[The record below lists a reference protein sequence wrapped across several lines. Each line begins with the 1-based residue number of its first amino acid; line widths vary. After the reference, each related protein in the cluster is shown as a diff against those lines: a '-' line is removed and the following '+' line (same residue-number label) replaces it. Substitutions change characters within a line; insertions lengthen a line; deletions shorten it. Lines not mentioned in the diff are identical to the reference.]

1 MRNLGEVIFLDNTDI
16 MEDEHAISVEET
28 NKIRASLGLPL
39 IPVESEKSSNVGGND
54 NAENTA
60 NESISLD
67 ETNKIRASLGLK
79 PIPADSSTL
88 SSSASQDEV
97 AAKNWREKYDQEQKI
112 KKEEELRKKL
122 QHAKDKVQRNAKLQG
137 KSLGEDD
144 SYGST
149 ASFLKNLRAKKNKKH
164 TVSVPDEDQEVELK
178 DYTSKDLTGLKVG
191 HKLDDIQD
199 LTQDTVLTLKDSSV
213 LDEEGGD
220 ELVSQAL
227 VDNEKREENKK
238 NRKGLQKYKG
248 YDDDEFDGKP
258 NSVLSKYDEPDESEN
273 FFVLDGSSTIAQRK
287 ATSKEDENRETSNN
301 TVPESLDFD
310 GIGIG
315 STLSSDYQEAKPV
328 KFKKKKSSKKKR
340 KRTEEEEPE
349 EMKPDV
355 EMKDGNEGQEEE
367 EEEDDAQLRA
377 FLTLSRR
384 KAQKSSDRKRFRPE
398 DLAEEIKNDAQ
409 KEQTPVA
416 EEGGMVIGDT
426 SDFLSSLAHNAR
438 NDSPEPEQNKP
449 TEESEEPK
457 LPEMSTED
465 VGMQETEPAQQ
476 VSEEQDASPLETE
489 TASVGGGMA
498 NALKLLQS
506 RGVLKKKDE
515 KDLQQEQERRKQK
528 ELVDR
533 VQRERLKRDVERRKK
548 REEERLSGKFDG
560 WSQKEREQYAME
572 QNRAWEIEDAQ
583 EMQKIFAN
591 YKPNIDIRYSDD
603 MGRELNTKEAYK
615 HLCHQFHGKGPG
627 KAKLEKQLQR
637 MSEEREMEAA
647 SIFEADTNKARPT
660 SARLQ

>member
-1 MRNLGEVIFLDNTDI
+1 
-16 MEDEHAISVEET
+16 MEDEHEISVEET

-39 IPVESEKSSNVGGND
+39 IPVEPEKSSKVGGND

-67 ETNKIRASLGLK
+67 QTNKIRASLGLK

-88 SSSASQDEV
+88 NSSATQDEA
-97 AAKNWREKYDQEQKI
+97 AAKNWREKYEQEQKI
-112 KKEEELRKKL
+112 KKEKELRKKL
-122 QHAKDKVQRNAKLQG
+122 EHAKDKVQRNAKLQG

-149 ASFLKNLRAKKNKKH
+149 ASFLKNLRAKKTNP
-164 TVSVPDEDQEVELK
+164 TVSVPDEEQEEEPK
-178 DYTSKDLTGLKVG
+178 DYSSKDLSGLKVG

-220 ELVSQAL
+220 ELMSQAL
-227 VDNEKREENKK
+227 VEKEKLEENKK
-238 NRKGLQKYKG
+238 NRKGLQQYKG

-258 NSVLSKYDEPDESEN
+258 ISVLSKYDEPDESEN
-273 FFVLDGSSTIAQRK
+273 FFVLDGSSTISQRK
-287 ATSKEDENRETSNN
+287 IPEKKDQKRETSDN
-301 TVPESLDFD
+301 TIEESLDFA

-315 STLSSDYQEAKPV
+315 NTLSSDYQDAKPV

-340 KRTEEEEPE
+340 KRSEEEEPE
-349 EMKPDV
+349 ETKGDVKMKNV
-355 EMKDGNEGQEEE
+355 NEEPEVE

-377 FLTLSRR
+377 FLTISRR
-384 KAQKSSDRKRFRPE
+384 KAQKSDSRKRFRPE
-398 DLAEEIKNDAQ
+398 DLAEEIKNDAL

-426 SDFLSSLAHNAR
+426 SDFLSSLAHNAL
-438 NDSPEPEQNKP
+438 NDSPVAEQNQP
-449 TEESEEPK
+449 TEENEGLKPSEAFTGDIDMQNTDSGPQISEER
-457 LPEMSTED
+457 
-465 VGMQETEPAQQ
+465 
-476 VSEEQDASPLETE
+476 DAASLETE
-489 TASVGGGMA
+489 NMSVAGGMA

-515 KDLQQEQERRKQK
+515 NDLYQEQERRKQK

-533 VQRERLKRDVERRKK
+533 MQRERLKRDVERRKK
-548 REEERLSGKFDG
+548 RDEERLSGKFDG

-583 EMQKIFAN
+583 EMQRIFTD

-647 SIFEADTNKARPT
+647 SIFEADANKARPT

>member
-1 MRNLGEVIFLDNTDI
+1 

-39 IPVESEKSSNVGGND
+39 IPVESEKGGNVGGND

-60 NESISLD
+60 NENLSLE

-79 PIPADSSTL
+79 AIPTDSSTL
-88 SSSASQDEV
+88 GSSASQDEV
-97 AAKNWREKYDQEQKI
+97 AARNWKEKYEQDQKT

-122 QHAKDKVQRNAKLQG
+122 QNAKDKVQRNSKLQG
-137 KSLGEDD
+137 KSLGDDD

-149 ASFLKNLRAKKNKKH
+149 ASFLKNLRAKKNKKP
-164 TVSVPDEDQEVELK
+164 TVSIPDEELDEERK

-191 HKLDDIQD
+191 HKLSDIQD

-213 LDEEGGD
+213 LDEEDGD
-220 ELVSQAL
+220 QLVSESL
-227 VDNEKREENKK
+227 VDKEKLEENKK
-238 NRKGLQKYKG
+238 NKKGLQQYKG
-248 YDDDEFDGKP
+248 YDDDEFEGKP
-258 NSVLSKYDEPDESEN
+258 KAVLSKYDEPDESDN
-273 FFVLDGSSTIAQRK
+273 FFVLDGSSTIAQK
-287 ATSKEDENRETSNN
+287 KVPSKEDEKQRHNN
-301 TVPESLDFD
+301 NSVEESLDFEGV
-310 GIGIG
+310 GIKN
-315 STLSSDYQEAKPV
+315 TLSSDYQEAKPV

-340 KRTEEEEPE
+340 KRTEEGNEPEEKKIDADMHDEEPE
-349 EMKPDV
+349 I
-355 EMKDGNEGQEEE
+355 

-384 KAQKSSDRKRFRPE
+384 KAQKDGNRKRFKPE
-398 DLAEEIKNDAQ
+398 DLAEEIKNEGQ
-409 KEQTPVA
+409 KEQTPLTQ
-416 EEGGMVIGDT
+416 EGEMVIGDT
-426 SDFLSSLAHNAR
+426 SDFLSTLAHNAR
-438 NDSPEPEQNKP
+438 NTASETEQQTKP
-449 TEESEEPK
+449 TEEPK
-457 LPEMSTED
+457 LPEPSTED
-465 VGMQETEPAQQ
+465 ISMQDSEPATL
-476 VSEEQDASPLETE
+476 VSEEQQDTSPLESE
-489 TASVGGGMA
+489 NISVAGGMA

-515 KDLQQEQERRKQK
+515 KSVQQEQERRKQK

-533 VQRERLKRDVERRKK
+533 VQGERLKRDVERRKK

-647 SIFEADTNKARPT
+647 SIFEADVNKARPT